1 MNTLIKAHIEKMNR
15 LVGVS
20 KERRTAELDF
30 FTEASNKYRSF
41 LNNPLAENPY
51 KDESLQEIVV
61 QDFINIAQ
69 HSLDGVIAKQTRLNI
84 NLKNM
89 TQEEIKADKKF
100 IATYFERLDK
110 IAKLGGYL
118 VSAID
123 PVRPQNLPEFIQ
135 NYNNININGT
145 NERIKDRNMFM
156 LAGWASLFDYF
167 EDIKVI
173 KDYYFKKTTVAEEIG
188 ILTQRIL
195 ILITGETFKK
205 YLHNKPYIVGDILE
219 NKNLVY
225 GEDKKVYYEIKGEVD
240 SQQLTNNDI
249 LTLYLSQVPKH
260 MNLQETFENA
270 GITVNATLQPQYF
283 LGGSIL
289 TSTDEDVSQDTSI
302 KIPIFYVNENKV
314 IRYFIKPIDT
324 EAINL
329 TPAYKSE
336 IIAYIAGLF
345 SIASGN
351 ISVLSGYSNKRLGMD
366 LPLGIN
372 EAITS
377 QIERLYYS
385 LSPEGKAGFIG
396 NRYAFNTIGQ
406 GSKKKVSLVDA
417 QKAYIMSIIQDHNL
431 AVKLVQEAMP
441 GGPSMVRETLT
452 DETPQGRDIIK
463 VLNENNMPIPEFYK
477 NMLGIKEWQAGMVLF
492 YQKLPEE
499 IKDLP
504 EEQDEDVT
512 TFVEQYS

>member
-20 KERRTAELDF
+20 KERRTTELDF

-173 KDYYFKKTTVAEEIG
+173 KDYYFKKTTAAEEIG

-195 ILITGETFKK
+195 ILITGET
-205 YLHNKPYIVGDILE
+205 L
-219 NKNLVY
+219 KN
-225 GEDKKVYYEIKGEVD
+225 
-240 SQQLTNNDI
+240 
-249 LTLYLSQVPKH
+249 
-260 MNLQETFENA
+260 
-270 GITVNATLQPQYF
+270 
-283 LGGSIL
+283 
-289 TSTDEDVSQDTSI
+289 
-302 KIPIFYVNENKV
+302 IF
-314 IRYFIKPIDT
+314 I
-324 EAINL
+324 INL
-329 TPAYKSE
+329 
-336 IIAYIAGLF
+336 I
-345 SIASGN
+345 
-351 ISVLSGYSNKRLGMD
+351 
-366 LPLGIN
+366 
-372 EAITS
+372 
-377 QIERLYYS
+377 
-385 LSPEGKAGFIG
+385 
-396 NRYAFNTIGQ
+396 
-406 GSKKKVSLVDA
+406 
-417 QKAYIMSIIQDHNL
+417 
-431 AVKLVQEAMP
+431 
-441 GGPSMVRETLT
+441 
-452 DETPQGRDIIK
+452 
-463 VLNENNMPIPEFYK
+463 
-477 NMLGIKEWQAGMVLF
+477 
-492 YQKLPEE
+492 
-499 IKDLP
+499 
-504 EEQDEDVT
+504 
-512 TFVEQYS
+512 